1 MRSNVQV
8 SPPVEARAITR
19 GYTAVAAF
27 EKVAVRVT
35 VK

>member
-1 MRSNVQV
+1 MRVDV
-8 SPPVEARAITR
+8 RVPPPVEAREIMC
-19 GYTAVAAF
+19 GYAAVAAL

>member
-1 MRSNVQV
+1 MRLNVQV
-8 SPPVEARAITR
+8 SPPVEARAITH
-19 GYTAVAAF
+19 GYAALAAL